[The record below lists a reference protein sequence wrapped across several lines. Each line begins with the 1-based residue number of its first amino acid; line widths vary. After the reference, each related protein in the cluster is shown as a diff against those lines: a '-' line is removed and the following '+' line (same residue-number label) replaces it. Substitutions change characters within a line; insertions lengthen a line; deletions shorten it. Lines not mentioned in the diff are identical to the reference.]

1 MASKTGGF
9 RSEARPPRRGVQ
21 ESFMSVSGL
30 SLASLYSQ
38 GSIHKLS
45 KALGYRPLLIRHTDV
60 PLIYSN
66 DLYNTLSDSEDE
78 ERSFVTDPFLI
89 PDIDTAKPVMLF
101 TPAASNKSPILPD
114 GSRNKMFVF
123 RGFWKIERDAD
134 YVATKADWE
143 MMSPLARAKITQL
156 YGGRDRSTRIELRES
171 YLTRFKLIKAVVY
184 PPADCD
190 DATSWSVNDN
200 LTDEPGIY
208 PEIYIGDEEGH
219 EHIYFDSYE
228 GLKIIS
234 LRKEFLLDHLMNLG
248 SYVSRSHSHLRLKD
262 TAHGIV
268 L

>member
-1 MASKTGGF
+1 
-9 RSEARPPRRGVQ
+9 
-21 ESFMSVSGL
+21 MSVSGF

-171 YLTRFKLIKAVVY
+171 YLTRFKLTKAVVY

-208 PEIYIGDEEGH
+208 PEIHIGDEEGH
-219 EHIYFDSYE
+219 ERIYFDSYE

-234 LRKEFLLDHLMNLG
+234 LRKVLAKATHSSLEFLLDHLMNLG